1 MEDTLTNDKT
11 IKQTSSNGLTSHIN
25 PQPTV
30 EYIEN
35 KDNPEDLDIT
45 WSRWKCLKCGYVYEG
60 QQELKKC
67 PKCGNE
73 NPDLFMD
80 VD

>member
-1 MEDTLTNDKT
+1 MEDTLKSKNQIND
-11 IKQTSSNGLTSHIN
+11 TSPKDLTSHVDPEI
-25 PQPTV
+25 PA

-35 KDNPEDLDIT
+35 KENPEDLDMI

-60 QQELKKC
+60 QVELRRC

-73 NPDLFMD
+73 NLDLFMD

>member
-1 MEDTLTNDKT
+1 MEDTLKRS
-11 IKQTSSNGLTSHIN
+11 KQNPTPQLQDRTSHIDPN
-25 PQPTV
+25 LPK

-35 KDNPEDLDIT
+35 KENPEDLDII

-60 QQELKKC
+60 VGELKKC
-67 PKCGNE
+67 PKCGND
-73 NPDLFMD
+73 NPDMFID

>member
-1 MEDTLTNDKT
+1 MEDILTNSKNINEASPKD
-11 IKQTSSNGLTSHIN
+11 STSHDN
-25 PQPTV
+25 TQPTT

-35 KDNPEDLDIT
+35 KENPEDLDIT
-45 WSRWKCLKCGYVYEG
+45 WSRWKCLKCCYVYEG
-60 QQELKKC
+60 QGELKKC

-73 NPDLFMD
+73 NPDLFVD

>member
-1 MEDTLTNDKT
+1 MEDTSNSNNQVNDISTKD
-11 IKQTSSNGLTSHIN
+11 ITSHIN
-25 PQPTV
+25 PALPN

-35 KDNPEDLDIT
+35 KENPEDLDII
-45 WSRWKCLKCGYVYEG
+45 WSRWKCLNCGYVYEG
-60 QQELKKC
+60 QLELKKC